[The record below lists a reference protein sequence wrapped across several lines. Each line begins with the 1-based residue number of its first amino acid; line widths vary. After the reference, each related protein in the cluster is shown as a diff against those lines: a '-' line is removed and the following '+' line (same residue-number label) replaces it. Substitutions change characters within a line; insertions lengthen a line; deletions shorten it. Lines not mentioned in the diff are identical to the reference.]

1 MSGRVTIKSIARD
14 LGISHMTVSRALSGH
29 PSVLPAT
36 KDSVLKRAKE
46 LGYVR
51 NAAASVMR
59 GDGARIVGLL
69 LPNIINEF
77 YARFANTM
85 ALKCEDAG
93 LQLII
98 HLTNDDIAAEANSL
112 KQLHEV
118 QAHAVVMVPSP
129 GSLDEELPHLR
140 AMSVVQ
146 LIRKRDIGF
155 GVPSILVDDFDA
167 IHDAVVHLAQAGHR
181 DIAFIGASADLSS
194 GKSRRA
200 AYEAG
205 LVSAGLS
212 LQTELLQTGSPT
224 FDCGHDKAHSLLKEG
239 TATAIVCGG
248 FEMSNGALSSIIQ
261 SGKRPGPDIGFIG
274 YGDPS
279 FYAWV
284 GGGISTISV
293 PVDEL
298 AFKAVALISD
308 EVDARRDL
316 AVPFMASLRIR
327 N

>member
-1 MSGRVTIKSIARD
+1 
-14 LGISHMTVSRALSGH
+14 MTVSRALSGH

-98 HLTNDDIAAEANSL
+98 HLTNDDIAAEASSL

-129 GSLDEELPHLR
+129 GALGEELPHLR

-146 LIRKRDIGF
+146 LIRQRDIGF
-155 GVPSILVDDFDA
+155 GVPAILVDDFKA
-167 IHDAVVHLAQAGHR
+167 IHDAVVHLAQADHR
-181 DIAFIGASADLSS
+181 DIAFIGAGADLSS
-194 GKSRRA
+194 GRMRRA

-205 LVSAGLS
+205 LRTADLP
-212 LQTELLQTGSPT
+212 LQNNLVQTGSPS
-224 FDCGHDKAHSLLKEG
+224 FDFGQEQTHRLLQDGH
-239 TATAIVCGG
+239 ATALICGG
-248 FEMSNGALSSIIQ
+248 FEVSNGALSAVIQ
-261 SGKRPGPDIGFIG
+261 SGKRPGSDIGFIG

-293 PVDEL
+293 PVDQL
-298 AFKAVALISD
+298 AAKAVALISQPP
-308 EVDARRDL
+308 ETRQAVAAPFL
-316 AVPFMASLRIR
+316 AALTIR